1 MANLYETDFPGM
13 YMTED
18 GYYVTESGDIYDEEG
33 TLLELGT
40 AEVVPISQAGAG
52 FKTIEAQPVRDS
64 IRNNLGRAARFAQN
78 HKGKAALGVA
88 GVGLAAYGAKKAYNH
103 FKNKKKAAN
112 ESFDIYETE
121 MPGIYVTEDGY
132 FVDTDGSLYDQDGDL
147 IEEDV
152 IELEA

>member
-1 MANLYETDFPGM
+1 MVNLYETDFPGM

-40 AEVVPISQAGAG
+40 AEVVPIKAGAG
-52 FKTIEAQPVRDS
+52 LKTIEAQPVRDA
-64 IRNNLGRAARFAQN
+64 IRNNLGRAARFVQN

-112 ESFDIYETE
+112 ESFDIY
-121 MPGIYVTEDGY
+121 
-132 FVDTDGSLYDQDGDL
+132 
-147 IEEDV
+147 
-152 IELEA
+152 